1 MNEFDTR
8 FDTLLIGYDAEGKDD
23 PTLVVGRKTPGE
35 VIDTVNM
42 FQGEE
47 AIELY
52 RKLINKNR

>member
-47 AIELY
+47 ATELY
-52 RKLINKNR
+52 RK

>member
-8 FDTLLIGYDAEGKDD
+8 FDTLLIGYDAEEKGD
-23 PTLVVGRKTPGE
+23 PILVVGRKTPGE
-35 VIDTVNM
+35 VIDVVNA